1 MKDFEPARIV
11 DQIKPLKELMEA
23 RRKLTELKTKV
34 DLAPNLENHLQE
46 LLSDPDKLKKA
57 GRRRRARRPRDP
69 QPIRSTEH
77 HEQRRTTTSRAGP
90 GRRRRLRKRASWSSA
105 SRRPRWSANE
115 AKDVIDTL
123 VKQAMQGVVKWDRNV
138 TRSIT
143 QGIQQIDAAISRQL
157 AEVMH
162 HEKFRALEGTWR
174 GLQTLVFGTNTGKD
188 IKIKVLNCSKRE
200 LFKDLSSAVEFD
212 QSHLFKHIYTSE
224 YDMPGG
230 QPYGIMI
237 GDYEF
242 SNHPEDVELLG
253 KVSGVAAG
261 AFCPFISAAAPELFG
276 FKNWEDLPKVR
287 ALGDIF
293 ESDRYAKWRS
303 FRDAPDSR
311 FVVLTMPRVL
321 ARLPYGDLTKKV
333 DEFRYEEVAARAQ
346 RRADQGPGGPVLL
359 DELVLRLRH
368 FDDRLLQLLRL
379 VHADPRSGQRGQGLR
394 PADLRLHQRRRRRGH
409 AMPHGSGHHRSPR
422 GRAFRSGLSAGLPLQ
437 ADRLRGVLRRR
448 TAQKAKKYE
457 GPDGVQATE
466 NAAISARL
474 PYVMATSRI
483 AHYLKVMARDK
494 IGSFMERPDCERW
507 LNTWINNY
515 VLADPH
521 ASESDKAKLPL
532 ADAQHRRQRS
542 ARRTGPLQRRRLSCA
557 PGCSWRP

>member
-1 MKDFEPARIV
+1 M
-11 DQIKPLKELMEA
+11 
-23 RRKLTELKTKV
+23 
-34 DLAPNLENHLQE
+34 
-46 LLSDPDKLKKA
+46 
-57 GRRRRARRPRDP
+57 
-69 QPIRSTEH
+69 
-77 HEQRRTTTSRAGP
+77 
-90 GRRRRLRKRASWSSA
+90 SSA
-105 SRRPRWSANE
+105 EQQLAGQAPAETLVEKADLIQQCIDATPLAHEE
-115 AKDVIDTL
+115 AKGAIENL

-138 TRSIT
+138 TRSIQ

-157 AEVMH
+157 AEIMH
-162 HEKFRALEGTWR
+162 DEKFRKLEGTWR
-174 GLQTLVFGTNTGKD
+174 GMQTLVFGTNTGKD

-212 QSHLFKHIYTSE
+212 QSHLFKHIYTQE

-230 QPYGIMI
+230 QPYGIMV

-287 ALGDIF
+287 SLEDIF
-293 ESDRYAKWRS
+293 EAEKYAKWRS
-303 FRDAPDSR
+303 FRAHDDSR

-333 DEFRYEEVAARAQ
+333 DEFRYEEVAAGPNGEQ
-346 RRADQGPGGPVLL
+346 IKVPADQFCWMNSAYVYATLMTDCFNYYGWCTRIRGAESGGKVY
-359 DELVLRLRH
+359 
-368 FDDRLLQLLRL
+368 
-379 VHADPRSGQRGQGLR
+379 
-394 PADLRLHQRRRRRGH
+394 
-409 AMPHGSGHHRSPR
+409 
-422 GRAFRSGLSAGLPLQ
+422 GLPTYVFTTDEGDEATQ
-437 ADRLRGVLRRR
+437 CPTEVAITERREFELSNLGFLPVCHYKR
-448 TAQKAKKYE
+448 TDYAVFFGAQTAQKAKKYE

-494 IGSFMERPDCERW
+494 VGSFMERADCEKW
-507 LNTWINNY
+507 LNQWIMNY
-515 VLADPH
+515 VLAAGGED
-521 ASESDKAKLPL
+521 DKARRPL
-532 ADAQHRRQRS
+532 ADARIDVSEVPGEPGHYS
-542 ARRTGPLQRRRLSCA
+542 AVAYLRPWLQMEVLTASLRTVTRIPKKV
-557 PGCSWRP
+557 